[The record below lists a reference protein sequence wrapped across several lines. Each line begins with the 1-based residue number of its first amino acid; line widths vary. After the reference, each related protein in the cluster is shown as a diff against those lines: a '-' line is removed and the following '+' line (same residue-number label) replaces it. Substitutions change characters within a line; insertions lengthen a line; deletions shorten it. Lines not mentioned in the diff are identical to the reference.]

1 MPPDPLSP
9 EPARGRRELADAMPH
24 IVWTMDRTGAVTWFN
39 RRWSEYTGLD
49 LAETLRVGAESLV
62 HPDDLPAL
70 TAMFP
75 AAMSRG
81 QPISASYRLRRKS
94 DGSWRWH
101 DARVVPMDPSSEHHD
116 AFVGTATDVDDQR
129 RLSLQQKFLVEAG
142 NVLGTSLDVGATLA
156 DVAKLAVP
164 HLADWCSI
172 DLLNPAGTL
181 ERLAVAHVEPAKV
194 QLAWDLWRRLP
205 PKPEDTTGTYN
216 VIRTG
221 RAEIFPE
228 ISDSLLVQLIPDSDV
243 LALVRSLGL
252 RSSMSL
258 PLATRDRVLGALSLV
273 SAESGRRY
281 NQDDVAFGEELGRM
295 IASALDNARLYTE
308 AKDARAA
315 AEAIA
320 AEVLEQSRA
329 VSAALLAMREERDE
343 AIERL
348 TRLGDQRAK
357 AGAP

>member
-1 MPPDPLSP
+1 MPSDTLSP
-9 EPARGRRELADAMPH
+9 EHARGRRELADAMPH
-24 IVWTMDRTGAVTWFN
+24 IVWTSDAAGKVTWFN
-39 RRWSEYTGLD
+39 RKWTEYTGLD
-49 LAETLRVGAESLV
+49 LAETLRVGAGTLV

-70 TAMFP
+70 ASMFP
-75 AAMSRG
+75 DAISRG
-81 QPISASYRLRRKS
+81 QPISATYRLRRKS

-101 DARVVPMDPSSEHHD
+101 DARVVPMEASSDHGD
-116 AFVGTATDVDDQR
+116 ACVGTAIDVDDQR
-129 RLSLQQKFLVEAG
+129 RLSLQQRFLVEAG

-172 DLLNPAGTL
+172 DLLNDAGTL
-181 ERLAVAHVEPAKV
+181 DRLAVAHVDPAKV
-194 QLAWDLWRRLP
+194 QLAWDLWRRMP
-205 PKPEDTTGTYN
+205 PKPEDATGTYN

-228 ISDSLLVQLIPDSDV
+228 IPDSLLVQLIPDPEV
-243 LALVRSLGL
+243 LELIRSLGL

-258 PLATRDRVLGALSLV
+258 PLATRDRVLGTLALV

-281 NQDDVAFGEELGRM
+281 NKDDIAFGEELGRM

-320 AEVLEQSRA
+320 AEILEQSRA
-329 VSAALLAMREERDE
+329 VSAALLEMREERDE
-343 AIERL
+343 ALERL
-348 TRLGDQRAK
+348 ARLGAERSPP
-357 AGAP
+357 GAP